1 MQDYG
6 VVFAGQLREG
16 VRPEEARA
24 NLARLLR
31 IEDPA
36 RLDRLF
42 SGKPVVIKKGLDADQ
57 ARRYEAALRQAGV
70 VCELRRAAPASP
82 APATPPA
89 AAPAPARAAPPPA
102 PSGLALAPLADEAAA
117 PAPARPALSLE
128 PLALALVEDAP
139 AATAAPAAA
148 PAPGP
153 ATARPA
159 VAMAAATFPAATPR
173 PAPAATASTVDE
185 PPAIRNRVIKG
196 SGSGYGDS
204 SIIPDE
210 IKGLCWG
217 GFFMPWLWGAFN
229 GVQITFLALPGMG
242 ILRRVLPRSVLMGVS
257 LLLSLFMLVKGR
269 ELAWQYKTWDSV
281 EHFNRVQRRWSQAGL
296 AFMLV
301 LAVVIPSC
309 VAREQREQKAM
320 AAELARLEAEAKAE
334 EAASA
339 AENAAATT
347 EEGEGAQDPGAPA
360 TDAAGSY

>member
-70 VCELRRAAPASP
+70 VCELRRAAPAASP
-82 APATPPA
+82 APA
-89 AAPAPARAAPPPA
+89 APPARAVPPPA
-102 PSGLALAPLADEAAA
+102 PSGLALAPLPDEAAA

-128 PLALALVEDAP
+128 PLALALVDDAP
-139 AATAAPAAA
+139 AATPAPVATS
-148 PAPGP
+148 APGP
-153 ATARPA
+153 AMARPA
-159 VAMAAATFPAATPR
+159 AAMAAATFPAATPR

-185 PPAIRNRVIKG
+185 APAIRNRVIKG

-204 SIIPDE
+204 SIVPDE

-257 LLLSLFMLVKGR
+257 LLLSLFMLIKGR

-339 AENAAATT
+339 AENAAAAT
-347 EEGEGAQDPGAPA
+347 EDGEGARDTGAPA